1 MLNFYQAMIRKL
13 FVILLVKLLI
23 LSPCI
28 VEANSKVIV
37 IESLMVKPYEEAL
50 SGFKSVCDCEI
61 ERLIVSEMGGVD
73 VVKEVSKIKPDI
85 IVTVG
90 IDALLKV
97 KKIKDI
103 PIIYLMVLNPQ
114 SVISKEENITGVS
127 MNIPPEKQLVLL
139 HEGFHDAKRVGLL
152 YDPAKTGYLIERA
165 RYYSKKL
172 GIKLIAREVH
182 SPKEVPSII
191 NNMKYGI
198 DVFWMLPDTTV
209 ITPETVEFLFLF
221 SIENKIPVFTFSD
234 KYLELGAVM
243 SVSIDAFDIGRQ
255 AGEMAKK
262 ILSGTNIKNLPR
274 FDARKAVLT
283 INLKTAK
290 KMGVTLNNKIMSK
303 AKIIN

>member
-1 MLNFYQAMIRKL
+1 MVKKL
-13 FVILLVKLLI
+13 FVILLTTLLM

-28 VEANSKVIV
+28 AAANPKVIV
-37 IESLMVKPYEEAL
+37 IQSLMIKPYEEAL
-50 SGFKSVCDCEI
+50 SGFKSACDCKI
-61 ERLIVSEMGGVD
+61 ERLILSEMGGVD

-85 IVTVG
+85 ILTVG
-90 IDALLKV
+90 IDALSKV

-103 PIIYLMVLNPQ
+103 PIVYIMVLNPQ

-139 HEGFHDAKRVGLL
+139 QEAFHDVNRVGLL
-152 YDPAKTGYLIERA
+152 YDPEKSGYLVEKA
-165 RYYSKKL
+165 QYYSRKL
-172 GIKLIAREVH
+172 GIKLIVEEVH
-182 SPKEVPSII
+182 SSKEVPSII
-191 NNMKYGI
+191 NKMKYGI

-209 ITPETVEFLFLF
+209 ITPETAEFLFLF
-221 SIENKIPVFTFSD
+221 SLENKIPIFTFSD

-243 SVSIDAFDIGRQ
+243 SVGLDAFDIGRQ

-262 ILSGTNIKNLPR
+262 ILSGTDIMNLPR
-274 FDARKAVLT
+274 VDARKAVLT

-290 KMGVTLNNKIMSK
+290 KLGITINNEIISR

>member
-1 MLNFYQAMIRKL
+1 MVRKL
-13 FVILLVKLLI
+13 FLILLAKLLM

-28 VEANSKVIV
+28 AAANPKVIV
-37 IESLMVKPYEEAL
+37 IQSLMIKPYEEAL
-50 SGFKSVCDCEI
+50 SGFKSACDCKI
-61 ERLIVSEMGGVD
+61 ERLILSEMGGVD

-85 IVTVG
+85 ILTVG
-90 IDALLKV
+90 IDALSKV

-103 PIIYLMVLNPQ
+103 PIVYIMVLNPQ

-139 HEGFHDAKRVGLL
+139 QEAFHDVNRVGLL
-152 YDPAKTGYLIERA
+152 YDPEKSGYLVEKA
-165 RYYSKKL
+165 RYYSRKL
-172 GIKLIAREVH
+172 GIKLIVEEVH
-182 SPKEVPSII
+182 SSKEVPSII
-191 NNMKYGI
+191 NKMKYGI

-209 ITPETVEFLFLF
+209 ITPETAEFLFLF
-221 SIENKIPVFTFSD
+221 SLENKIPIFTFSD

-243 SVSIDAFDIGRQ
+243 SVGLDAFDIGRQ

-262 ILSGTNIKNLPR
+262 ILSGTDIMNLPR
-274 FDARKAVLT
+274 VDARKAVLT

-290 KMGVTLNNKIMSK
+290 KLGITINNEIISR

>member
-1 MLNFYQAMIRKL
+1 MVKKL
-13 FVILLVKLLI
+13 FVILLTTLLM

-28 VEANSKVIV
+28 AAANPKVIV
-37 IESLMVKPYEEAL
+37 IQSLMIKPYEDAL
-50 SGFKSVCDCEI
+50 SGFKSACDCKI
-61 ERLIVSEMGGVD
+61 ERLILSEMGGVD

-85 IVTVG
+85 ILTVG
-90 IDALLKV
+90 IDALSKV

-103 PIIYLMVLNPQ
+103 PIVYIMVPNPQ

-139 HEGFHDAKRVGLL
+139 QEAFHDVNRVGLL
-152 YDPAKTGYLIERA
+152 YDPEKSGYLVEKA
-165 RYYSKKL
+165 RYYSRKL
-172 GIKLIAREVH
+172 GIKLIVEEVH
-182 SPKEVPSII
+182 SSKEVPSII
-191 NNMKYGI
+191 NKMKYGI

-209 ITPETVEFLFLF
+209 ITPETAEFLFLF
-221 SIENKIPVFTFSD
+221 SLENKIPIFTFSD

-243 SVSIDAFDIGRQ
+243 SVGIDAFDIGRQ

-262 ILSGTNIKNLPR
+262 ILSGANIKNLSR
-274 FDARKAVLT
+274 DDARKAVLT

-290 KMGVTLNNKIMSK
+290 KLGITINNKIISR